1 MKQMK
6 SYLLVILMLLPM
18 VSVLASPKSIKVKT
32 PGTLAELIPEK
43 QRAKIKQLALEGTLN
58 DADLQVIRQ
67 MASAPTKGKGGKL
80 GRLDL
85 SNAEFS
91 IKCTEYGYPDS
102 VFTNCNVLTDVILPK
117 KFKGLFPNSFVG
129 CSALRTVT
137 FNNVEYIAHQQF
149 KDLPLLENVTIK
161 GWLGHADG
169 TPFMNLPKLKKVT
182 FGDNVLSTGGPV
194 IAQNCPVLEQILFK
208 GVVLN
213 TGWNAI
219 EGCPLVKRCTVE
231 GYTASQQNEL
241 IKGKPLEEG
250 GNVLANSIYNLL
262 KNNLRKPGEYYN
274 FAAVEPGDIYNIAC
288 FYSLAGDVENALR
301 FLEFTYQVSPIAE
314 PYAHIMKDTDLD
326 NIRETAKFKEIAQ
339 RAREATDYVYILK
352 NCPPYEPGL
361 EKDSQRFSYASAS
374 EASLKRINDYF
385 KLDSIAG
392 NGDEVSRIKNVMYW
406 LHDAIR
412 HDGSN
417 GIPQVKRSAIELYEA
432 CKKENRGLNCRGLAI
447 VLSELYLAMG
457 YPARFV
463 TCQSKAY
470 DIDSDCH
477 VICMVWSKQ
486 LNKWLWMDPS
496 FAAFVSDENG
506 YLLGIAEVRERLRT
520 GQPLV
525 LNEDANWN
533 HRQKQTKEYYLETY
547 MAKNLYYLSCYLQ
560 NGANAEG
567 NSVYV
572 TLQPKGCST
581 NISTKSTADDAWFWQ
596 SPQ

>member
-1 MKQMK
+1 MKQTK
-6 SYLLVILMLLPM
+6 LYLLVILILLPM
-18 VSVLASPKSIKVKT
+18 IPVLASPRKVVVKT

-43 QRAKIKQLALEGTLN
+43 QRAKIKQLALEGVL
-58 DADLQVIRQ
+58 ADKDFQVIRQ
-67 MASAPTKGKGGKL
+67 MATSKNGKGGKL
-80 GRLDL
+80 SKLDL
-85 SNAEFS
+85 SNAELMLQGTAF
-91 IKCTEYGYPDS
+91 GYPDS
-102 VFTNCNVLTDVILPK
+102 VFANCDVLTDVVFPK
-117 KFKGLFPNSFVG
+117 TIKGVFSQSFVG
-129 CSALRTVT
+129 CTALRNVT

-149 KDLPLLENVTIK
+149 KDLPALEAVTIK

-169 TPFMNLPKLKKVT
+169 TPFMNLPKLRKIT
-182 FGDNVLSTGGPV
+182 FAGYVISSGGPV
-194 IAQNCPVLEQILFK
+194 IAQNCPVLEQILFE

-213 TGWNAI
+213 TGWTEIGN
-219 EGCPLVKRCTVE
+219 CPLIKHCTVE
-231 GYTASQQNEL
+231 GYTAEQNNDL
-241 IKGKPLEEG
+241 VKGKPLAEG
-250 GNVLANSIYNLL
+250 GNALADSVQNILQKFVGYRLNGYSLV
-262 KNNLRKPGEYYN
+262 
-274 FAAVEPGDIYNIAC
+274 AAGDIYNIAC
-288 FYSLAGDVENALR
+288 WYSLAGDVENALR
-301 FLEFTYQVSPIAE
+301 FLAYCYQVSPIAE
-314 PYAHIMKDTDLD
+314 SYFHIMQDTDLD
-326 NIRETAKFKEIAQ
+326 NIRETDRFKEIAR
-339 RAREATDYVYILK
+339 RARENTDYLYILG

-361 EKDSQRFSYASAS
+361 EKDSSRFSYAPATD
-374 EASLKRINDYF
+374 ESLRRIKAHFN
-385 KLDSIAG
+385 LDSIAG

-417 GIPQVKRSAIELYEA
+417 GIPNVRRSAIELYEA

-447 VLSELYLAMG
+447 ILSELYMAMG

-506 YLLGIAEVRERLRT
+506 NLLSIAEVRERLQT
-520 GQPLV
+520 GKPLV

-547 MAKNLYYLSCYLQ
+547 MAKNLYYLSCYLN
-560 NGANAEG
+560 NGANSEG

-572 TLQPKGCST
+572 TLQPKGCSAR
-581 NISTKSTADDAWFWQ
+581 ISANSTSDDSWFWQ
-596 SPQ
+596 TPNEK